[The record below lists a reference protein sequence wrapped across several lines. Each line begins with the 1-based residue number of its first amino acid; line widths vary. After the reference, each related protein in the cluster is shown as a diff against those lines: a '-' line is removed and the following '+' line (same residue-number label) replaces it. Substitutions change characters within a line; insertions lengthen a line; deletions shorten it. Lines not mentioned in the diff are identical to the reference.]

1 MAGSQINLVEEIKVL
16 GLIIDTR
23 LNFRSHVAAVCK
35 SLSKSTSDSLQRKS
49 NMGSEQRNNKDHI
62 HSSDRTHH
70 DVRIEHMGS
79 GDRVRNDQIGSKLA
93 SKRFCHQDL

>member
-1 MAGSQINLVEEIKVL
+1 
-16 GLIIDTR
+16 
-23 LNFRSHVAAVCK
+23 
-35 SLSKSTSDSLQRKS
+35 
-49 NMGSEQRNNKDHI
+49 MGSEQRNNKDHI

-93 SKRFCHQDL
+93 SKRIREAEALYKAKRIIDGSSTGKS